1 MTKDQAVPIDQRPLL
16 LYVTDAEGLGGAE
29 SYLRTLL
36 LRADQ
41 RRYRVALALPR
52 RAATQPLVERAREV
66 GVHVAGLESVH
77 RDGLS
82 LGAVARAAALL
93 RQQRPAV
100 IHFVLASPRR
110 CAETV
115 IAAWL
120 ARVPRRLAT
129 FQLVTPVPRF
139 GRVAGA
145 LRALNRRLQYRTLHH
160 GIAVSAG
167 NKRLLIEQYGFPA
180 ARMALI
186 PNAVDVERFRPRDP
200 DSALRAAWGVPP
212 GAPVLGIVGRLSRQK
227 GHQVLFEALPQIW
240 ASHPDTHIALIGAGE
255 LEADLRAQATRIDQ
269 CRRIHFVGQQ
279 EHMPEA
285 LAALDL
291 FVLPSLYEG
300 LSFAVLEA
308 MAMER
313 AIVATAVDGTTE
325 AIEPEHSGILV
336 PPGVPG
342 PLAAAIIRLLGDP
355 PLRARLGQAA
365 RAAALAHF
373 DQRQMLERT
382 FALYE

>member
-1 MTKDQAVPIDQRPLL
+1 MDGIAAPVLL
-16 LYVTDAEGLGGAE
+16 HHLFSG
-29 SYLRTLL
+29 
-36 LRADQ
+36 
-41 RRYRVALALPR
+41 PR
-52 RAATQPLVERAREV
+52 RGHGPSRKEVSCPICAHCRRGRASSFERKEAT
-66 GVHVAGLESVH
+66 
-77 RDGLS
+77 
-82 LGAVARAAALL
+82 ALL
-93 RQQRPAV
+93 RRLRAGDSAA
-100 IHFVLASPRR
+100 LARARARHPTIDAALVARDVR
-110 CAETV
+110 LADAQVV
-115 IAAWL
+115 IA
-120 ARVPRRLAT
+120 R
-129 FQLVTPVPRF
+129 
-139 GRVAGA
+139 
-145 LRALNRRLQYRTLHH
+145 
-160 GIAVSAG
+160 
-167 NKRLLIEQYGFPA
+167 EYGFTSWPRLVHYFRRSRA
-180 ARMALI
+180 PVSHATVLGLSARLSSTGRSGI
-186 PNAVDVERFRPRDP
+186 DVERFRPRDP

-313 AIVATAVDGTTE
+313 PIVATAVDGSTE

-365 RAAALAHF
+365 RAAVVAHF